1 MNHPIRIAF
10 REWVDIIRDVVRARS
25 LRGTL
30 AYLLRRQGSGRMS
43 AASPRAT
50 CAPALASPNRA
61 GPPRFVPT
69 AAKAATAPRRLPDER

>member
-1 MNHPIRIAF
+1 MNDPIRIAF
-10 REWVDIIRDVVRARS
+10 REWVDMMRDVVPARS
-25 LRGTL
+25 RRDSLG
-30 AYLLRRQGSGRMS
+30 YLLRRQGSGRMS

-69 AAKAATAPRRLPDER
+69 APKAGTAPRRLPDER